1 MKKIN
6 IIVNEKQLKYILQG
20 LLFSSSVDVI
30 ANWDKKDYI
39 NFIKTAKHISKFVPD
54 IDKIDLSNIHIE
66 KKSTHEEPILVKKIL
81 KIFKIKK

>member
-6 IIVNEKQLKYILQG
+6 IVVSKKDLKYILQG

-30 ANWDKKDYI
+30 ANWDKKDYV
-39 NFIKTAKHISKFVPD
+39 NFIKTAKHISKFIPD
-54 IDKIDLSNIHIE
+54 INKIDLSNIHIE
-66 KKSTHEEPILVKKIL
+66 KKSIHEEPVLVKKIL